1 MSIAALIV
9 AAGRGTRA
17 GGPEPKQW
25 QPLAGARVIDHTLAA
40 FERHPQ
46 VTEIV
51 LVLHPEDM
59 DRAPAFTAR
68 GITVCPGGTERAA
81 SVQLGLAAVTA
92 DKVLIHDA
100 ARPCVDRHVIDAVIE
115 ALATHAAAAPGLPVT
130 DALWQGADGVVTGTQ
145 DREGLFAAQTPQGFD
160 LSLLHI

>member
-59 DRAPAFTAR
+59 DRAPGFTAR
-68 GITVCPGGTERAA
+68 GITVCPGGAERAA
-81 SVQLGLAAVTA
+81 SDTA
-92 DKVLIHDA
+92 SSSASGQPYRMFSRRVSAKS
-100 ARPCVDRHVIDAVIE
+100 
-115 ALATHAAAAPGLPVT
+115 
-130 DALWQGADGVVTGTQ
+130 TG
-145 DREGLFAAQTPQGFD
+145 
-160 LSLLHI
+160 S